1 MYKLEKPIPMTSY
14 IYNTIS
20 ALKNKLLLTPEPS
33 LIIINDYKIEKITK
47 EVKERHLFKP
57 STLVNKTNE
66 FLTEI
71 DILGYNSKLEY
82 WGTFCTD
89 ASIQMMFDYY
99 NFSLMRENYIR
110 KIKTPLQKLGIDF
123 TIKEEA
129 MKKVNG

>member
-1 MYKLEKPIPMTSY
+1 MYKLEKPIPLTTD

-33 LIIINDYKIEKITK
+33 LIIIKDYRIEKISK
-47 EVKERHLFKP
+47 ERKERHLFKP
-57 STLVNKTNE
+57 STLLTETNE

-71 DILGYNSKLEY
+71 DIMGYNPKLEY

-89 ASIQMMFDYY
+89 TSIRIMFDYY
-99 NFSLMRENYIR
+99 NFTSMRENYIR

-123 TIKEEA
+123 TI
-129 MKKVNG
+129 